1 MRGTH
6 VKRDGVQG
14 GAREARGGAR
24 FLQLARWCPARV
36 VQGVLYA
43 KRTARGR
50 SRGSFWQQ
58 NAFRSSFLESI
69 GTRDYSETRSAASL
83 TLGDDGQGPRAVP
96 PGPVFGTSAGGI
108 AVSRLPAHRLVLVV
122 TLELGFPIDRLGC
135 LVISSCSPC
144 QSVAVSRTKA
154 LHCPLSSSGKPSL
167 SSYTRGGR
175 GAVHRGNVT
184 CLYLR
189 AAPSEIDA

>member
-1 MRGTH
+1 MYALWPVSRGTRGP
-6 VKRDGVQG
+6 K
-14 GAREARGGAR
+14 REARRPFCCFNNGILR
-24 FLQLARWCPARV
+24 RV
-36 VQGVLYA
+36 GP
-43 KRTARGR
+43 G
-50 SRGSFWQQ
+50 GSFVRKSLLR
-58 NAFRSSFLESI
+58 NSFRCQGRL
-69 GTRDYSETRSAASL
+69 RDYSETRSAASL

-135 LVISSCSPC
+135 LVISPCSLH
-144 QSVAVSRTKA
+144 QSVAVSRTKG
-154 LHCPLSSSGKPSL
+154 LHCPLSSPGKPSP

-175 GAVHRGNVT
+175 GAAHRGNVT
-184 CLYLR
+184 YLYLR

>member
-1 MRGTH
+1 MPPPPRTPLLGTLPPRTPKALSKGIRGLKGSVCRPFCCFNNRISCQTESSDLLAQ
-6 VKRDGVQG
+6 KSLLRNSFRCQG
-14 GAREARGGAR
+14 R
-24 FLQLARWCPARV
+24 L
-36 VQGVLYA
+36 
-43 KRTARGR
+43 
-50 SRGSFWQQ
+50 
-58 NAFRSSFLESI
+58 
-69 GTRDYSETRSAASL
+69 RDYSETRSAASL

-135 LVISSCSPC
+135 LVISSCSLH
-144 QSVAVSRTKA
+144 QSVAISRTKA
-154 LHCPLSSSGKPSL
+154 LHCPLSSPGKPSP

-175 GAVHRGNVT
+175 GAAHRGNVT